1 MNVIKHFPNLISSQ
15 FLGEYNFDVPL
26 SFLNISSLSHFR
38 RIIISLKLYSI
49 CTTYFKKKAINYKI
63 WEHRTAI

>member
-1 MNVIKHFPNLISSQ
+1 
-15 FLGEYNFDVPL
+15 
-26 SFLNISSLSHFR
+26 
-38 RIIISLKLYSI
+38 LKLYSI